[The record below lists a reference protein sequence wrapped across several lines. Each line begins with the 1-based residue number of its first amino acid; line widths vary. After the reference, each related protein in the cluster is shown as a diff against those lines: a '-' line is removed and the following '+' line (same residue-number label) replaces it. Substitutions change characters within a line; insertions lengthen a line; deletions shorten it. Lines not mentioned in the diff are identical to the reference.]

1 MSSSAREQWIDPHD
15 MAPKLP
21 SVVSQGAN
29 GNLATSS
36 PTEIIKCNC
45 NSNADGTLYVHY
57 RRTLSIL
64 LNILQ
69 ADLAD
74 NQYKGVISVNMPL
87 EDYNFLRNFVQS
99 SVEDATQLR
108 KVNSILDSVLSRT
121 AFQKTAESFTEWLQW
136 FYFTFYNYTTGI
148 GIVALF
154 MSWASFKLL
163 RANWTTWRVVKT
175 LVLFAWV
182 VDFAFT
188 WIHLLQVYFFC
199 LRDSGSSSLM
209 LQYTEK
215 FYSKIN
221 QNRDQNIKKN
231 F

>member
-21 SVVSQGAN
+21 NIVSQSAN
-29 GNLATSS
+29 GNLATSP

-64 LNILQ
+64 LNVLQ

-74 NQYKGVISVNMPL
+74 NQYKGVFSVNMPL
-87 EDYNFLRNFVQS
+87 EDYDFLKNFVQS
-99 SVEDATQLR
+99 SVEDTAQLR

-121 AFQKTAESFTEWLQW
+121 VFQRTSESLTAWLQW
-136 FYFTFYNYTTGI
+136 FYFTFYNHTTGI

-163 RANWTTWRVVKT
+163 RANWATWRVVKT
-175 LVLFAWV
+175 LVLFAWL

-188 WIHLLQVYFFC
+188 WIHLLQVF
-199 LRDSGSSSLM
+199 L
-209 LQYTEK
+209 
-215 FYSKIN
+215 FYSRNSDGPI
-221 QNRDQNIKKN
+221 IVL
-231 F
+231 